1 MKKNL
6 KIFGIFI
13 LLLIIMLPIKNV
25 SAWQY
30 SRKVVQLSDFT
41 DAKLGYYQLSKSIQY
56 EFRGRFWFH
65 QISNNGKYYHGYCL
79 HAGKRV
85 YNDTTVT
92 MHSGFDNLIS
102 QETNKKL
109 TASQQEL
116 LKNIVASGYQNG
128 EKKIEGSIVN
138 PSSSMDTTCKSR
150 SACQNVLVTQILV
163 WEVME
168 YARTNYNYNP
178 NNLSNNTYKFVSSDS
193 ALKSKYEKILDTA
206 KNLSDPGKV
215 PAAFGQTYT
224 LKWSDSKNRYE
235 SGLIDVGDYNLDKLP
250 DGVKWSKES
259 GKIRLYTTSEISK
272 AKEVSF
278 KMVKGST
285 SSESLSFR
293 WFRFSQPGQD
303 VLMGDYKREFTQKL
317 KVITESGPFKI
328 YKRDNDTKEYL
339 KGAQFK
345 IYKCSSISKCSTK
358 ASHTADLTQ
367 DYKSEKFE
375 LKKSGLYLFTE
386 TKTPDGYATMEDF
399 FIKFTIKNDN
409 TVTAS
414 MLQSTTSSS
423 SSSDL
428 RTSIVK
434 ISKAD
439 PSCLHIVVYNESKKI
454 SVKKVDGETNKAING
469 ATFKIKDE
477 QGNYLKFN
485 KVNDSYMYSSTGKID
500 TLYDAS
506 KSSYT
511 ISALPTGKYYVEE
524 TNVPY
529 PYILSGTQKERQTAF
544 KIDSKNYLTVYNY
557 TKKKYEK
564 SPDASITIKNYKTK
578 VELVKKGK
586 KNAKLPYVE
595 FELYNSDKT
604 KQITVTKTGDGIYTY
619 PENGTG
625 TPIKLIT
632 GSSGK
637 ITIYNLP
644 VGKYNIKEVKAAD
657 GYLIDPSVEWK
668 EITVEVKRDGQTSP
682 IGLFEWPNT
691 QGEFCFYKMDEDG
704 NYINDGKFKIQSYDE
719 KTGKYND
726 VALNYDSNDKM
737 YSIDEQGKSNLYVF
751 SPIENG
757 ETCFKD
763 VKTKGKYRV
772 VEIEAPAGF
781 KLSSASES
789 KAEFTVNSDGYVL
802 GNTTIIN
809 KKDETGEGS
818 ESQAELIIN
827 ISTGQTVVK
836 YGLIISVIAVAI
848 IGLLILN
855 KKMSKK

>member
-1 MKKNL
+1 MRKSL
-6 KIFGIFI
+6 KAFGIFI
-13 LLLIIMLPIKNV
+13 LFLLIMLPIKNV

-30 SRKVVQLSDFT
+30 TRKVVQLSNFT
-41 DAKLGYYQLSKSIQY
+41 DASLGYYQLSKSIQY

-79 HAGKRV
+79 HAGKSV
-85 YNDTTVT
+85 HNGATVT
-92 MHSGFDNLIS
+92 MHTGFDNLIS

-193 ALKSKYEKILDTA
+193 ALESKYEKILDNA

-215 PAAFGQTYT
+215 PAAFGQTYK

-235 SGLIDVGDYNLDKLP
+235 SGLIDVGDYNIDKLP
-250 DGVKWSKES
+250 DGVNISKES

-285 SSESLSFR
+285 SSDSLSFR

-303 VLMGDYKREFTQKL
+303 VLMGDYKKEFTQKL
-317 KVITESGPFKI
+317 KVVTESSAFKV
-328 YKRDNDTKEYL
+328 YKKDKDTNKYL
-339 KGAQFK
+339 EGAKFK
-345 IYKCSSISKCSTK
+345 VYKCSSISKCSTK
-358 ASHTADLTQ
+358 ASYTIDLT
-367 DYKSEKFE
+367 KNSSSEKYD
-375 LKKSGLYLFTE
+375 LKKSGLYLFSE
-386 TKTPDGYATMEDF
+386 TQTPDGYAKMEDF

-409 TVTAS
+409 TVIAS
-414 MLQSTTSSS
+414 KLQSTV
-423 SSSDL
+423 SSD
-428 RTSIVK
+428 TSTIT
-434 ISKAD
+434 ISKTD
-439 PSCLHIVVYNESKKI
+439 PSCLHIIVYNESKKI
-454 SVKKVDGETNKAING
+454 SVKKIDGETNKEING

-485 KVNDSYMYSSTGKID
+485 KVNDNYVYSASGNVD

-506 KSSYT
+506 KSSYI
-511 ISALPTGKYYVEE
+511 ISALPTGKYFVEE
-524 TNVPY
+524 IAVPY
-529 PYILSGTQKERQTAF
+529 PYVLSGTQSERQTAF
-544 KIDSKNYLTVYNY
+544 KIDSKNFLTVYNY
-557 TKKKYEK
+557 TKKEYEK
-564 SPDASITIKNYKTK
+564 SPDASVTIKNYTTK
-578 VELVKKGK
+578 IELVKKGK

-632 GSSGK
+632 GSLGK

-644 VGKYNIKEVKAAD
+644 VGKYNMREVKAAD
-657 GYLIDPSVEWK
+657 GYLIDPTVEWK

-737 YSIDEQGKSNLYVF
+737 YSIDEQGKSDLYVF

-757 ETCFKD
+757 ETCFKN

-789 KAEFTVNSDGYVL
+789 KAEFTVNSDGYIL

-836 YGLIISVIAVAI
+836 YGLIITAIVAAI

>member
-1 MKKNL
+1 MRKSL
-6 KIFGIFI
+6 KAFGIFI
-13 LLLIIMLPIKNV
+13 LFLLIMLPIKNV

-30 SRKVVQLSDFT
+30 TRKVVQLSNFT
-41 DAKLGYYQLSKSIQY
+41 DASLGYYQLSKSIQY

-79 HAGKRV
+79 HAGKSV
-85 YNDTTVT
+85 HNGATVT
-92 MHSGFDNLIS
+92 MYSGFAKLIS
-102 QETNKKL
+102 QETGKTL
-109 TASQQEL
+109 TDSQQEL

-178 NNLSNNTYKFVSSDS
+178 NNLSNNTYKFVSSDPS
-193 ALKSKYEKILDTA
+193 LKSKYEKILDTA

-235 SGLIDVGDYNLDKLP
+235 SGLIDVGDYNIDKLP
-250 DGVKWSKES
+250 DGVNISKES

-285 SSESLSFR
+285 SSDSLSFR

-303 VLMGDYKREFTQKL
+303 VLMGDYKKEFTQKL
-317 KVITESGPFKI
+317 KVVTESSAFKV
-328 YKRDNDTKEYL
+328 YKKDKDTNKYL
-339 KGAQFK
+339 EGAKFK
-345 IYKCSSISKCSTK
+345 VYKCSSISKCSTK
-358 ASHTADLTQ
+358 ASYTIDLT
-367 DYKSEKFE
+367 KNSSSEKYD
-375 LKKSGLYLFTE
+375 LKKSGLYLFSE
-386 TKTPDGYATMEDF
+386 TQTPDGYAKMEDF

-409 TVTAS
+409 TVIAS
-414 MLQSTTSSS
+414 KLQSTV
-423 SSSDL
+423 SSD
-428 RTSIVK
+428 TSTIT
-434 ISKAD
+434 ISKTD
-439 PSCLHIVVYNESKKI
+439 PPCLHIIVYNESKKI
-454 SVKKVDGETNKAING
+454 SVKKIDGETNKEING

-485 KVNDSYMYSSTGKID
+485 KVNDNYVYSASGNVD

-506 KSSYT
+506 KSSYI
-511 ISALPTGKYYVEE
+511 ISALPTGKYFVEE
-524 TNVPY
+524 IAVPY
-529 PYILSGTQKERQTAF
+529 PYVLSGTQSERQTAF
-544 KIDSKNYLTVYNY
+544 KIDSKNFLTVYNY
-557 TKKKYEK
+557 TKKEYEK
-564 SPDASITIKNYKTK
+564 SPDASVTIKNYTTK
-578 VELVKKGK
+578 IELVKKGK

-668 EITVEVKRDGQTSP
+668 EITVEVKRDGQ
-682 IGLFEWPNT
+682 
-691 QGEFCFYKMDEDG
+691 
-704 NYINDGKFKIQSYDE
+704 FKIQSYDE

>member
-1 MKKNL
+1 MRKSL
-6 KIFGIFI
+6 KAFGIFI
-13 LLLIIMLPIKNV
+13 LFLLIMLPIKNV

-30 SRKVVQLSDFT
+30 TRKVVQLSNFT
-41 DAKLGYYQLSKSIQY
+41 DASLGYYQLSKSIQY

-79 HAGKRV
+79 HAGKSV
-85 YNDTTVT
+85 HNGATVT
-92 MHSGFDNLIS
+92 MHTGFDNLIS

-178 NNLSNNTYKFVSSDS
+178 NNLSNNTYKFVSSDPS
-193 ALKSKYEKILDTA
+193 LKSKYEKILDTA

-235 SGLIDVGDYNLDKLP
+235 SGLIDVGDYKIDKLP
-250 DGVKWSKES
+250 DGVNISKES

-285 SSESLSFR
+285 SSDSLSFR

-303 VLMGDYKREFTQKL
+303 VLMGDYKKEFTQKL
-317 KVITESGPFKI
+317 KVVTESSAFKV
-328 YKRDNDTKEYL
+328 YKKDKDTNKYL
-339 KGAQFK
+339 EGAKFK
-345 IYKCSSISKCSTK
+345 VYKCSSISKCSTK
-358 ASHTADLTQ
+358 ASYTIDLT
-367 DYKSEKFE
+367 KNSSSEKYD
-375 LKKSGLYLFTE
+375 LKKSGLYLFSE
-386 TKTPDGYATMEDF
+386 TQTPDGYAKMEDF

-409 TVTAS
+409 TVIAS
-414 MLQSTTSSS
+414 KLQSTV
-423 SSSDL
+423 SSD
-428 RTSIVK
+428 TSTIT
-434 ISKAD
+434 ISKTD
-439 PSCLHIVVYNESKKI
+439 PSCLHIIVYNESKKI

-485 KVNDSYMYSSTGKID
+485 KVNDNYVYSASGNVD

-506 KSSYT
+506 KSSYI
-511 ISALPTGKYYVEE
+511 ISALPTGKYFVEE
-524 TNVPY
+524 IAVPY
-529 PYILSGTQKERQTAF
+529 PYVLSGTQSERQTAF
-544 KIDSKNYLTVYNY
+544 KIDSKNFLTVYNY
-557 TKKKYEK
+557 TKKEYEK
-564 SPDASITIKNYKTK
+564 SPDASVTIKNYTTK
-578 VELVKKGK
+578 IELVKKGK

-632 GSSGK
+632 GSLGK

-644 VGKYNIKEVKAAD
+644 VGKYNMREVKAAD
-657 GYLIDPSVEWK
+657 GYLIDPTVEWK

-737 YSIDEQGKSNLYVF
+737 YSIDEQGKSDLYVF

-789 KAEFTVNSDGYVL
+789 KAEFTVNSDGYIL

-836 YGLIISVIAVAI
+836 YGLIITAIVAAI

>member
-1 MKKNL
+1 MRKGL
-6 KIFGIFI
+6 KAFGIFI
-13 LLLIIMLPIKNV
+13 LFLLIMLPIKNV

-30 SRKVVQLSDFT
+30 TRKVVQLSNFT
-41 DAKLGYYQLSKSIQY
+41 DASLGYYQLSKSIQY

-79 HAGKRV
+79 HAGKSV
-85 YNDTTVT
+85 HNGATVT
-92 MHSGFDNLIS
+92 MYSGFAKLIS
-102 QETNKKL
+102 QETGKTL
-109 TASQQEL
+109 TDSQQEL

-178 NNLSNNTYKFVSSDS
+178 NNLSNNTYKFVSSDPS
-193 ALKSKYEKILDTA
+193 LKSKYEKILDTA

-235 SGLIDVGDYNLDKLP
+235 SGLIDVGDYNIDKLP

-285 SSESLSFR
+285 SSDSLSFR

-303 VLMGDYKREFTQKL
+303 VLMGDYKKEFTQKL
-317 KVITESGPFKI
+317 KVVTESSAFKV
-328 YKRDNDTKEYL
+328 YKKDKDTNKYL
-339 KGAQFK
+339 EGAKFK
-345 IYKCSSISKCSTK
+345 VYKCSSISKCSTK
-358 ASHTADLTQ
+358 ASYTIDLT
-367 DYKSEKFE
+367 KNSSSEKYD
-375 LKKSGLYLFTE
+375 LKKSGLYLFSE
-386 TKTPDGYATMEDF
+386 TQTPDGYAKMEDF

-409 TVTAS
+409 TVIAS
-414 MLQSTTSSS
+414 KLQSTV
-423 SSSDL
+423 SSD
-428 RTSIVK
+428 TSTIT
-434 ISKAD
+434 ISKTD
-439 PSCLHIVVYNESKKI
+439 PSCLHIIVYNESKKI
-454 SVKKVDGETNKAING
+454 SVKKIDGETNKEING

-485 KVNDSYMYSSTGKID
+485 KVNDNYVYSASGNVD

-506 KSSYT
+506 KSSYI
-511 ISALPTGKYYVEE
+511 ISALPTGKYFVEE
-524 TNVPY
+524 IAVPY
-529 PYILSGTQKERQTAF
+529 PYVLSGTQSERQTAF
-544 KIDSKNYLTVYNY
+544 KIDSKNFLTVYNY
-557 TKKKYEK
+557 TKKEYEK
-564 SPDASITIKNYKTK
+564 SPDASVTIKNYTTK
-578 VELVKKGK
+578 IELVKKGK

-632 GSSGK
+632 GSFGK

>member
-1 MKKNL
+1 MRKSL
-6 KIFGIFI
+6 KAFGIFI
-13 LLLIIMLPIKNV
+13 LFLLIMLPIKNV

-30 SRKVVQLSDFT
+30 TRKVVQLSNFT
-41 DAKLGYYQLSKSIQY
+41 DASLGYYQLSKSIQY

-79 HAGKRV
+79 HAGKSV
-85 YNDTTVT
+85 HNGATVT
-92 MHSGFDNLIS
+92 MHVGFDNLIS
-102 QETNKKL
+102 QATNKTL

-178 NNLSNNTYKFVSSDS
+178 NNLSNNTYKFVSSDPS
-193 ALKSKYEKILDTA
+193 LKSKYEKILDTA

-235 SGLIDVGDYNLDKLP
+235 SGLIDVGDYKIDKLP
-250 DGVKWSKES
+250 DGVNISKES

-285 SSESLSFR
+285 SSDSLSFR

-303 VLMGDYKREFTQKL
+303 VLMGDYKKEFTQKL
-317 KVITESGPFKI
+317 KVVTESSAFKV
-328 YKRDNDTKEYL
+328 YKKDKDTNKYL
-339 KGAQFK
+339 EGAKFK
-345 IYKCSSISKCSTK
+345 VYKCSSISKCSTK
-358 ASHTADLTQ
+358 ASYTIDLT
-367 DYKSEKFE
+367 KNSSSEKYD
-375 LKKSGLYLFTE
+375 LKKSGLYLFSE
-386 TKTPDGYATMEDF
+386 TQTPDGYAKMEDF

-409 TVTAS
+409 TVIAS
-414 MLQSTTSSS
+414 KLQSTV
-423 SSSDL
+423 SSD
-428 RTSIVK
+428 TSTIT
-434 ISKAD
+434 ISKTD
-439 PSCLHIVVYNESKKI
+439 PSCLHIIVYNESKKI
-454 SVKKVDGETNKAING
+454 SVKKIDGETNKEING

-557 TKKKYEK
+557 TKKAYEK
-564 SPDASITIKNYKTK
+564 SPDASVTIKNYTTK
-578 VELVKKGK
+578 IELVKKGK

-632 GSSGK
+632 GSLGK

-644 VGKYNIKEVKAAD
+644 VGKYNMREVKAAD
-657 GYLIDPSVEWK
+657 GYLIDPTVEWK

-737 YSIDEQGKSNLYVF
+737 YSIDEQGKSDLYVF

-789 KAEFTVNSDGYVL
+789 KAEFTVNSDGYIL

-836 YGLIISVIAVAI
+836 YGLIISVIAAAI

>member
-1 MKKNL
+1 MKKIL
-6 KIFGIFI
+6 KKFGVLI
-13 LLLIIMLPIKNV
+13 LFLLITLPMKNV

-30 SRKVVQLSDFT
+30 TRKTVQLSNFT
-41 DAKLGYYQLSKSIQY
+41 NAKFGTYQLSKKSQY
-56 EFRGRFWFH
+56 EFYGRFWFH

-79 HAGKRV
+79 HAGKHV
-85 YNDTTVT
+85 FNGETVT

-102 QETNKKL
+102 QETNKTL

-138 PSSSMDTTCKSR
+138 PSDSMDTTCKSR

-178 NNLSNNTYKFVSSDS
+178 NSLSNNTYTFVSSDPDL
-193 ALKSKYEKILDTA
+193 ASKYKKILDTA

-250 DGVKWSKES
+250 DGVKMEKES
-259 GKIRLYTTSEISK
+259 GKIRFYSTSEISK
-272 AKEVSF
+272 ATEVSF

-285 SSESLSFR
+285 ASDSLSFR
-293 WFRFSQPGQD
+293 WFRFSKPGQD
-303 VLMGDYKREFTQKL
+303 VLLGDYKREFTQKL
-317 KVITESGPFKI
+317 KVITESGNFKI

-339 KGAQFK
+339 KGAKFK
-345 IYKCSSISKCSTK
+345 VYKCSSISKCSTK
-358 ASHTADLTQ
+358 ASYNVDLTK
-367 DYKSEKFE
+367 DYKSEKYE

-386 TKTPDGYATMEDF
+386 TATPDGYATMEDF

-434 ISKAD
+434 ISKVD

-454 SVKKVDGETNKAING
+454 SIKKIDGETKKAIKG
-469 ATFKIKDE
+469 ASFKIKDE
-477 QGNYLKFN
+477 QGNYLKFS
-485 KVNDSYMYSSTGKID
+485 KVNDSYMYSTSGNVD
-500 TLYDAS
+500 TLYNAE

-511 ISALPTGKYYVEE
+511 ISALPAGKYYVEE
-524 TNVPY
+524 IAVPY
-529 PYILSGTQKERQTAF
+529 PYVLSGTQKERQTAF
-544 KIDSKNYLTVYNY
+544 RIDSTNFLKVYNY
-557 TKKKYEK
+557 TKKAYEK
-564 SPDASITIKNYKTK
+564 SPDASITINNYTTK

-604 KQITVTKTGDGIYTY
+604 KQITVTKTGDGIYMY
-619 PENGTG
+619 PENGKG

-632 GSSGK
+632 GSTGK

-644 VGKYNIKEVKAAD
+644 VGKYYMKEVKAAD

-668 EITVEVKRDGQTSP
+668 EISVQINRDGQTSP

-719 KTGKYND
+719 KTGKYSD
-726 VALNYDSNDKM
+726 VALNYDSSDKM
-737 YSIDEQGKSNLYVF
+737 YSIDESGKSNVYTF

-763 VKTKGKYRV
+763 VETKGKYRI
-772 VEIEAPAGF
+772 VEIEAPEGF

-789 KAEFTVNSDGYVL
+789 KAEFTVNSNGYVS

-809 KKDETGEGS
+809 KKDETGEGA

-827 ISTGQTVVK
+827 ISTGQNVIR
-836 YGLIISVIAVAI
+836 YGLIITVIVAAI
-848 IGLLILN
+848 IGLIILN